1 MTGAV
6 GKPAIPPRTG
16 TAGARPVP
24 GEPAGPGDTADPFGP
39 RLMTPLL
46 IGSVLN
52 SVNSTMI
59 ATGRVSIGHDFGVG
73 AAQTAWLVAS
83 LYLARRSTP

>member
-1 MTGAV
+1 MTGTV

-16 TAGARPVP
+16 TAGASPVP

-46 IGSVLN
+46 IGSVLHP
-52 SVNSTMI
+52 VNSTMI

-83 LYLARRSTP
+83 LYLARRSMP